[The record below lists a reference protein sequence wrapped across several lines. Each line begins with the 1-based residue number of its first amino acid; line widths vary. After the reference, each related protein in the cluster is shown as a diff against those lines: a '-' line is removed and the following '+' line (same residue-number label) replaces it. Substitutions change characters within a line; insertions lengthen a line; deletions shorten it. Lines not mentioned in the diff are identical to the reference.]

1 MLDVVVSRIIFQNCR
16 QNTIRE
22 IWKFQTNYFSC
33 RESVDLTN
41 DSDSDS
47 SNERSSDDDIEVST
61 DSDSNS
67 SIPGDPDEY
76 YGGYGHCFNCGKFE
90 IFLQLKKKFVKF
102 SKFLIF
108 RS

>member
-1 MLDVVVSRIIFQNCR
+1 MEVTEFHSEKVHKMK
-16 QNTIRE
+16 E
-22 IWKFQTNYFSC
+22 IWKEFKEIIFLC

-67 SIPGDPDEY
+67 SIPGDPNEY

-90 IFLQLKKKFVKF
+90 NFWLF
-102 SKFLIF
+102 
-108 RS
+108 